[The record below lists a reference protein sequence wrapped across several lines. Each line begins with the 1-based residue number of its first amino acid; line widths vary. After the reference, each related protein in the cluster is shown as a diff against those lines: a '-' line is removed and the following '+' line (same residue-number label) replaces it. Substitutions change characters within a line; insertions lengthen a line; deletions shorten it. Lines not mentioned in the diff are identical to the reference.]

1 MQTIRP
7 SGNFRIHSQIWALAW
22 PMMLAN
28 VATTFIGL
36 VDTAILGHMDKAA
49 YIGGA
54 AVATSLFN
62 IIYMSLAFL
71 RMGTTGLIAQHFGE
85 KQWQDLYATLSLSIL
100 LSVFIGL
107 LLIIFSSPIFYFSI
121 PLIGGSAAVQDVAHE
136 YAAIRVLGS
145 PFVLFNFVAIGFLIG
160 IQKSQQALFLLLI
173 SQSINIGLDFFLAV
187 YLQWQLAG
195 IAWATVISDVSG
207 SVIALFFMSVFMK
220 GKISSMFFLP
230 EIIKKLSRIFSLNR
244 DIFFRTIILIS
255 IFAFITAQS
264 AKQGD
269 VILAVNAILIQIF
282 LFLANAIDGFAN
294 AAESKT
300 GEAIGAY
307 RKSNERNLNDEISLA
322 YYASLFQSFLFLTLS
337 FVFLFV
343 FSNDILALLSN
354 QEIILNKG
362 TRYFYWL
369 YILLL
374 LSTTS
379 FVVDGVFIG
388 AAKGRSMLI
397 AISTSTTLVFFPLWY
412 LTLSLENDGLWLAL
426 CCFMLFRSGF
436 SQWLY
441 LQINKKQAWL
451 IQE

>member
-1 MQTIRP
+1 
-7 SGNFRIHSQIWALAW
+7 
-22 PMMLAN
+22 MMLAN

-36 VDTAILGHMDKAA
+36 VDTAILGHMDKVA

-85 KQWQDLYATLSLSIL
+85 KQWQDLYATLSLSVL
-100 LSVFIGL
+100 LS
-107 LLIIFSSPIFYFSI
+107 LLIGFLLILFSSFIFQFSI
-121 PLIGGSAAVQDVAHE
+121 PLIGGSHAVQAVAHE

-145 PFVLFNFVAIGFLIG
+145 PFVLFNFVALGFLIG
-160 IQKSQQALFLLLI
+160 VQKSRQALWLLLV
-173 SQSINIGLDFFLAV
+173 SQSINIALDFFLAI

-195 IAWATVISDVSG
+195 IAWATVISDISG
-207 SVIALFFMSVFMK
+207 SVLALFFIFDFMK
-220 GKISSMFFLP
+220 GKLSSLIFLP
-230 EIIKKLSRIFSLNR
+230 DIIKKIWRIFSLNR

-269 VILAVNAILIQIF
+269 IILAVNAILIQIF

-300 GEAIGAY
+300 GEAIGVA
-307 RKSNERNLNDEISLA
+307 RKSRAEDLNSRVSEA
-322 YYASLFQSFLFLTLS
+322 YYSALMQSFIFLFIS
-337 FVFLFV
+337 FVFLYF
-343 FSNDILALLSN
+343 FSSDILGLLSN
-354 QEIILNKG
+354 QETILVNG
-362 TRYFYWL
+362 SRYFFWL

-374 LSTTS
+374 FSICS
-379 FVVDGVFIG
+379 FVIDGVFIG
-388 AAKGRSMLI
+388 AAKGQSMLI
-397 AISTSTTLVFFPLWY
+397 AIAISTLLVFFPLWY
-412 LTLSLENDGLWLAL
+412 LTRFLGNDGLWLAL
-426 CCFMLFRSGF
+426 CCFMIFRSGL

-441 LQINKKQAWL
+441 LGIKQKGRWL
-451 IQE
+451 NS

>member
-1 MQTIRP
+1 
-7 SGNFRIHSQIWALAW
+7 
-22 PMMLAN
+22 MMLAN

-85 KQWQDLYATLSLSIL
+85 KQWQNLHATLMLSIA
-100 LSVFIGL
+100 LSLFIGL
-107 LLIIFSSPIFYFSI
+107 TLIIFSGPIFSFSI
-121 PLIGGSAAVQDVAHE
+121 PLIGGSNVVQAVAEE

-145 PFVLFNFVAIGFLIG
+145 PFVLFNFVALGFLIG
-160 IQKSQQALFLLLI
+160 IQKSKQALWVLLI
-173 SQSINIGLDFFLAV
+173 SQSINIALDFLLAIH
-187 YLQWQLAG
+187 LQWQLAG
-195 IAWATVISDVSG
+195 IAWATVISDISG
-207 SVIALFFMSVFMK
+207 SLLSVFFIFSFMK
-220 GKISSMFFLP
+220 GKLSSLFFLP
-230 EIIKKLSRIFSLNR
+230 EAINKLGRIFSLNR

-300 GEAIGAY
+300 GEAVGSA
-307 RKSNERNLNDEISLA
+307 RKSVSPALNTHIDEA
-322 YYASLFQSFLFLTLS
+322 YYSALQQS
-337 FVFLFV
+337 FVFLICSFIFV
-343 FSNDILALLSN
+343 FMFSSDILALLSN
-354 QEIILNKG
+354 QEKILNNG
-362 TRYFYWL
+362 SRYFFWL
-369 YILLL
+369 YILLFFSIL
-374 LSTTS
+374 S
-379 FVVDGVFIG
+379 FVVDGVFVG

-397 AISTSTTLVFFPLWY
+397 AISTSAVLVFFPLWY
-412 LTLSLENDGLWLAL
+412 FTLFLGNDGLWLAL
-426 CCFMLFRSGF
+426 CCFMIFRSAL
-436 SQWLY
+436 SQWIY
-441 LQINKKQAWL
+441 LRIKAKQTWL
-451 IQE
+451 IQV